1 MLLNIGKAK
10 LNEGK
15 PFVFECKV
23 PIDDSLLQDRGYSTK
38 ADASVRGEYLYKSET
53 LMLKAQVEVKLS
65 CFCDNCGK
73 AIEKS
78 ISFDMAEEFIEDYN
92 SNSSEDY
99 TIHQITVDLDRPVAD
114 NLLFN
119 IPSRILCKQDCKGL
133 CSVCGKDKNL
143 YSCNCEQIALEE
155 QKLEQN
161 PFNKLKNRR

>member
-10 LNEGK
+10 LNEGT

-23 PIDDSLLQDRGYSTK
+23 PIDNSLLQDRGFATIG
-38 ADASVRGEYLYKSET
+38 DARVHGEYLYKSEV
-53 LMLKAQVEVKLS
+53 LMLKAQAQVKLS

-73 AIEKS
+73 PIEKTL
-78 ISFDMAEEFIEDYN
+78 SFDIAEEFVEDYN
-92 SNSSEDY
+92 STSSEDY
-99 TIHQITVDLDRPVAD
+99 TIHQITIDLDKPVVD

-119 IPSRILCKQDCKGL
+119 IPSRMLCKEDCKGL

-161 PFNKLKNRR
+161 PFSKLKNRR